1 MNNFLILINARG
13 YQSLFPY
20 SIYDIKIF
28 DKYLNILK
36 YKKELE
42 DFGIEVRVCSE
53 GNIVFLQLLM
63 KVGKLEKLLMDNY
76 GSDSILNNL
85 KEALSRYLCRK
96 RVIKTASREIVIN
109 EGSPLIMG
117 ILNVT
122 PDSFYDGG
130 RYVDVEAAVEHAL
143 AMEQEGADIIDVGGQ
158 STRPGSVR
166 IGAEREIER
175 VVPVIE
181 KLGKLLR
188 IPISIDTYYSEVAEE
203 AIKNGVEI
211 VNDTGALTYD
221 EERML
226 GLVKKTNVAICLMH
240 YYKTLQPMPQ
250 EPYYSEIMY
259 EIISWLKRRIDILIE
274 NDVNLD
280 KVIVDPGIGFGKTV
294 NHNLQIMHRLD
305 EMKVLGLP
313 ILVGVSRKSFIGK
326 VLSDSGP
333 EDRLEGTLASCIIS
347 MMKGASILRVHDVK
361 EIKRAITI
369 VNSILNGT

>member
-76 GSDSILNNL
+76 GSDSVLNNL

-122 PDSFYDGG
+122 PDSFYNGG

-166 IGAEREIER
+166 LGAEREIER

-211 VNDTGALTYD
+211 VNDTSALTYD

-333 EDRLEGTLASCIIS
+333 EDRLEGTLASCITS

>member
-76 GSDSILNNL
+76 GSDSVLNNL

-122 PDSFYDGG
+122 PDSFYNGG

-166 IGAEREIER
+166 LGAEREIER

-211 VNDTGALTYD
+211 VNDTSALTYD

-333 EDRLEGTLASCIIS
+333 EDRLEGTLASCITS

-369 VNSILNGT
+369 VNSILNET